1 MNSFVEIK
9 EQILKTFQV
18 LFSQRNN
25 KKEELAQ
32 PKPPKR
38 K

>member
-9 EQILKTFQV
+9 EQILKTFQE
-18 LFSQRNN
+18 LFAQRNN
-25 KKEELAQ
+25 KKEKPAQ
-32 PKPPKR
+32 PKSPKH